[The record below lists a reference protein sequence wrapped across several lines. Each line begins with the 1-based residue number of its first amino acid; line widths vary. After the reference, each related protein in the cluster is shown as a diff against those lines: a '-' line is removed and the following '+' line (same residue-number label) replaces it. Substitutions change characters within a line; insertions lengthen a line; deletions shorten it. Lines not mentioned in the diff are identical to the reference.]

1 MHEGKAKVYFYFKLF
16 NNIKDECEAGDFAR
30 IELEALFGKVT
41 GIANFSDYLSKK
53 PLSLFVGNSIRIQDI
68 ITHELPYGKIH
79 GYYGTKDRIFNVTL
93 LVKRLAYT
101 REIFVIVKSHKSKE
115 LLNKIFPD
123 HVLGKNSQYFQFHQW
138 TLYRF
143 ITNQFFLEK
152 SKYISKLSRSEYE
165 VERNVNYLFDYLINQ
180 VYRIP
185 ASSTLSVGKRLQDY
199 FAIREEPSLYITH
212 YMHGYKGKFHPKM
225 VRAILNYIY
234 PKDKGVVMDNFSGSG
249 TLLVEASFL
258 GLDSRG
264 IEINP
269 LSALMSNVKCRSLKI
284 AIKELRKQI
293 KKFLQLV
300 KTNIEFIAE
309 DSVQR
314 QLKLEETVDLK
325 EIRARKERIPES
337 IIQQLDNRKL
347 KRSNSN
353 VSAIDKILIAQEV
366 INRMNIP
373 GKEKAAIRDFL
384 LLALSGSVSD
394 ITRRTTAEFTT
405 VLEDRLN
412 NLYLRIYLFA
422 RLNEVLKINLSDS
435 VTFVADTRNMK
446 REIPPNSIDGIVNSP
461 PYSTALDYI
470 ENDRPQL
477 TILNMVKSMEE
488 LEWNMMGNPRR
499 KNYDRDNMLIK
510 IQREDKE
517 FLRLP
522 KYAKHRI
529 LMLLNGGRED
539 AALRTFKFWDDIY
552 ETMREMFRVLKT
564 GRKCAI
570 VIGNN
575 FYKIGED
582 YEKIENDKVIQEI
595 GERLSRNRKE
605 CFKVDKVMKRTLEKT
620 SVGNIR
626 TESILILEKP

>member
-1 MHEGKAKVYFYFKLF
+1 MDGKKVYFYFKLF
-16 NNIKDECEAGDFAR
+16 NNIKDECEAANFAR
-30 IELEALFGKVT
+30 IELETLFGKVT

-79 GYYGTKDRIFNVTL
+79 GYYGTKDKVFDVTP

-123 HVLGKNSQYFQFHQW
+123 HALGKNSQYFKFQKW

-152 SKYISKLSRSEYE
+152 SEYISKLSRNEYE
-165 VERNVNYLFDYLINQ
+165 VERNVNYLFEYLINQ

-185 ASSTLSVGKRLQDY
+185 ASSTLSIGKRLQDY

-234 PKDKGVVMDNFSGSG
+234 PENKGVVMDNFSGSG
-249 TLLVEASFL
+249 TLLVEAAFL

-264 IEINP
+264 VEINP
-269 LSALMSNVKCRSLKI
+269 LSALMSNVKCCSLKI
-284 AIKELRKQI
+284 PIKELRKQI
-293 KKFLQLV
+293 KTFLQLL

-309 DSVQR
+309 DSAQR
-314 QLKLEETVDLK
+314 HLKLKETIDLK
-325 EIRARKERIPES
+325 KIRTGRERIPES
-337 IIQQLDNRKL
+337 IIQQFNNRKL
-347 KRSNSN
+347 KAVNSN
-353 VSAIDKILIAQEV
+353 ISIIDKILITQEV
-366 INRMNIP
+366 INRMNISDK
-373 GKEKAAIRDFL
+373 GKAVIRDFL
-384 LLALSGSVSD
+384 LLALSGTISD
-394 ITRRTTAEFTT
+394 IARRTTAEFTT

-412 NLYLRIYLFA
+412 DLYLRIYLFA
-422 RLNEVLKINLSDS
+422 RLNEVLKINLGHS
-435 VTFVADTRNMK
+435 VTFVMDTKNMK
-446 REIPPNSIDGIVNSP
+446 REISPNSIDGIVNSP

-470 ENDRPQL
+470 KNDRPQL

-499 KNYDRDNMLIK
+499 KNYNRDDMLMK
-510 IQREDKE
+510 IQEEDKK

-522 KYAKHRI
+522 KYAKHTI
-529 LMLLNGGRED
+529 LMLLNGERDD
-539 AALRTFKFWDDIY
+539 AALRTFKFWDDMY
-552 ETMREMFRVLKT
+552 ETMKEMFRVLKR
-564 GRKCAI
+564 GKKCAI
-570 VIGNN
+570 IIGNN
-575 FYKIGED
+575 FYKLGEE
-582 YEKIENDKVIQEI
+582 YVEIENDKVIKEI
-595 GERLSRNRKE
+595 GERLSENKKK
-605 CFKVDKVMKRTLEKT
+605 CFKVDRVIKRKLEKT

-626 TESILILEKP
+626 TESIIILEKP